1 MKDLFVEFNIG
12 NASIHL
18 DNLFNGDAELGATMN
33 KFLNEHW
40 RLIAGE
46 MRPALEDAIGDLLFQ
61 VADKLFSKYP
71 IRVLLPE

>member
-1 MKDLFVEFNIG
+1 MEFNIG

-18 DNLFNGDAELGATMN
+18 DNLFNGDPELGATMN

-46 MRPALEDAIGDLLFQ
+46 MRPALEDAISNLLLD
-61 VADKLFSKYP
+61 VADKLFGRYP
-71 IRVLLPE
+71 LRILLPE

>member
-1 MKDLFVEFNIG
+1 M
-12 NASIHL
+12 
-18 DNLFNGDAELGATMN
+18 DNLFNGDPELGATMN

-46 MRPALEDAIGDLLFQ
+46 MRPALEDAIGDLLLK
-61 VADKLFSKYP
+61 VAENLFNQYP